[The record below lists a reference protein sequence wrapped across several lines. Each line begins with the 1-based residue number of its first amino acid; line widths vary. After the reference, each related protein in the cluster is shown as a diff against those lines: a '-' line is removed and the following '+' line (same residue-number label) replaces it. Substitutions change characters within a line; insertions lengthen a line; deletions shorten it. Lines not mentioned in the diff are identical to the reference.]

1 MIKKLHLKKKFKH
14 CLSFSIYPCGKHL
27 MVETTQVNI
36 MQLEMVANSTNTL
49 QLVISFKHQIPTKS
63 PFSTF

>member
-1 MIKKLHLKKKFKH
+1 
-14 CLSFSIYPCGKHL
+14 

-36 MQLEMVANSTNTL
+36 MQLEDGTQFYKHS
-49 QLVISFKHQIPTKS
+49 QLGISFKHHIPTKS